1 MANEAYDALRQMAN
15 SRAAASGFQA
25 FGEALSRGRALAQR
39 ERALEAREREALS
52 AKDALAS
59 AMAEMG
65 MSGGPSTGRT
75 KGSSSAALGGMGFG
89 RGEDV
94 RAAYNEQVAMG
105 QQLAQEEAALVAEQN
120 RREIE
125 AENRRIAA
133 ANQAANQAALLRQ
146 ARGAPG
152 VGGAAPTPS
161 PELVASRDLAS
172 ALSPALDLDT
182 APVGPA
188 FGTSKEA
195 MAERLGISGASDES
209 IRSAI
214 GMILAERALAAE
226 QPPEGEIASIS
237 PAYRAQLGLAAAQG
251 PDAASVEM
259 SPSYAREVAQREMG
273 IATPSPAGLAGAL
286 MTGPG
291 DAELVRANLASLNEG
306 SLDLAIKSLMGESE
320 PVAKEA
326 PTGIGSGAALSEA
339 DIAAMEGGAPPPP
352 SQGYRVGARPTMLEA
367 AFDQAAKPQV
377 SVPGAAAPASEAA
390 TGPVAHSVQKGDTL
404 FELAKANDTTVEAI
418 VKANPGIKDPNLIEV
433 GQSIT
438 MPRGGAPRVD
448 ETVAMVSAGEPAP
461 APPKGSAAEAISRKD
476 DITLMSDAAIKGR
489 LLALSEEKGGIKG
502 NPLAEAS
509 GGSMDPSVIPRIAE
523 VENAIID
530 AKKGD
535 KRHLSRI
542 LGKSL
547 NWQDVRKMDLNK
559 LSADYR
565 SWAGGLNIRADEIK
579 ADRRLEA
586 EIKQTKAYEGK
597 AAMFEVAFRGIY
609 PDATPE
615 EVEVFNNAADSI
627 YKAGNGDKAVM
638 DYLNMFRNLEKDQQA
653 KLLADRKAEQAA
665 IAAKMKGSIKGGSKS
680 AMKNYFE
687 YLGEANVNE
696 KMANSVDDK
705 ILEIQG
711 NPLFDDAK
719 KASLIAAQRQSKSDF
734 EGLANYYRSEAEK
747 LRAANQ
753 GLDYA
758 TSVSIRSGF
767 LSQFEKA
774 GRARIDAAPDK
785 EAEWKRVMG
794 NVKNRLATQY
804 DIYPGINEDVE
815 AIELILRSAYAK
827 KPATEKKK
835 EVVSEESPKVTQ
847 TPADAQAEKD
857 AAAAKAYEEA
867 SPEEDV
873 MLTRKER
880 AAAKAAKK
888 RTGERERSA
897 QRGEKYINNL
907 ASVKRQVAEFEK
919 KIRAEAA
926 KGLTGYRKN
935 QASTALQIEGGKIS
949 RQLSKLRL
957 MKGQGVSGVSKG
969 DLSIAGIEER
979 LEDLLASSREL
990 PYVR

>member
-1 MANEAYDALRQMAN
+1 VANEAYDALRQMAN

-65 MSGGPSTGRT
+65 MSGGPSTGKT

-105 QQLAQEEAALVAEQN
+105 QQLAQQEAALVAEQN

-125 AENRRIAA
+125 AENRQIAA

-182 APVGPA
+182 MPVGPA

-214 GMILAERALAAE
+214 DMILAERALAAE

-286 MTGPG
+286 MPLPG
-291 DAELVRANLASLNEG
+291 EAELVRANLASLNEG

-390 TGPVAHSVQKGDTL
+390 RGPVAHSVQKGDTL

-547 NWQDVRKMDLNK
+547 SWQDVKKMDLNK

-615 EVEVFNNAADSI
+615 EVEIFHDQALNIYNAGKGDEAVMAYLGLFRGLGKDEMAHELRMSQEATKRAKLNASNAA
-627 YKAGNGDKAVM
+627 
-638 DYLNMFRNLEKDQQA
+638 
-653 KLLADRKAEQAA
+653 
-665 IAAKMKGSIKGGSKS
+665 GSKS
-680 AMKNYFE
+680 KGLKDYFNYLEQANKNE
-687 YLGEANVNE
+687 RLAQEAQKNIDSQTLTQQE
-696 KMANSVDDK
+696 KSAWVS
-705 ILEIQG
+705 
-711 NPLFDDAK
+711 K
-719 KASLIAAQRQSKSDF
+719 KATYDNLAAQFRSD
-734 EGLANYYRSEAEK
+734 AQK
-747 LRAANQ
+747 VRAANQ
-753 GLDYA
+753 GIDYG
-758 TSVSIRSGF
+758 T
-767 LSQFEKA
+767 
-774 GRARIDAAPDK
+774 
-785 EAEWKRVMG
+785 
-794 NVKNRLATQY
+794 RLAMTRNLLRRLEQNRAALDEGGESAWTQY
-804 DIYPGINEDVE
+804 IAGIKSDLATANGVYPGINEDMESIEIALRRAYLSKPKAASAKPKKGAEPYSSFQEKLTPE
-815 AIELILRSAYAK
+815 AAEIAGPESVAEHEARRSAMAPGMEAK
-827 KPATEKKK
+827 KEK
-835 EVVSEESPKVTQ
+835 
-847 TPADAQAEKD
+847 
-857 AAAAKAYEEA
+857 
-867 SPEEDV
+867 
-873 MLTRKER
+873 MLRR
-880 AAAKAAKK
+880 
-888 RTGERERSA
+888 
-897 QRGEKYINNL
+897 
-907 ASVKRQVAEFEK
+907 V
-919 KIRAEAA
+919 
-926 KGLTGYRKN
+926 
-935 QASTALQIEGGKIS
+935 
-949 RQLSKLRL
+949 SKLRVDVA
-957 MKGQGVSGVSKG
+957 KVVSKSDQSG
-969 DLSIAGIEER
+969 IPIDKLENYYLELRRLSSGLSELEEQYKDIAPFGIQPAWATQAD
-979 LEDLLASSREL
+979 DLLKELEGTKAFKGLRKRQKAKESIRSRSRK
-990 PYVR
+990 Y